1 MAIWTLSRKILYLVT
16 PTLSVAAV
24 HEICTLFAKTVTAL
38 TEPGI
43 LGAVV
48 SDALLLTAFALLE
61 DLFDDAALEFKVN
74 VAVGVEVEDEDDG
87 EELVAAWL

>member
-1 MAIWTLSRKILYLVT
+1 MSRKILYLVT

-24 HEICTLFAKTVTAL
+24 QEICTLLASTVTAV

-48 SDALLLTAFALLE
+48 SRALLLAAFELPE
-61 DLFDDAALEFKVN
+61 DLLDAALEFNVN
-74 VAVGVEVEDEDDG
+74 VAVGVEVDEAD
-87 EELVAAWL
+87 VAASL